1 MPEEESA
8 LQRHIDRLESL
19 LAETRREAAYYKK
32 IACESGKGR
41 LRDVHRLSCFITERK
56 LLERTVRENEMK
68 FSTLTETTDAGI
80 IIVQENR
87 AVYINPAA
95 EKISGYSRDESG
107 SVDFFDL
114 FATEKRDRV
123 RERLEKQLK
132 GVAVVPWK
140 EIDII
145 TKAGDKKWLSYTT
158 TRIEFDGKPA
168 LLASFFDISD
178 RKQVEERLR
187 ESEERYRTLVE
198 NINVGILVAQD
209 QKVVFANRAISI
221 VLGYSNEEIT
231 SNSTPFDY
239 IHPDDREMVHE
250 RHLLRIKGEKA
261 PKTYPYRVIT
271 RSGEVRWME
280 VTGVRIEWKGRPA
293 TLNFFI
299 DITERVQATE
309 NQKKLEI
316 RMARAEKVE
325 AIGTLAGGIAHD
337 FNNLMM
343 GIQGCVSLMLADLD
357 GAHPHHE
364 YLTNIE
370 KQIRSGTRLTSQLLG
385 YARKGRYD
393 IRPIDM
399 NLMVEELAPTFGR
412 TRKDITICY
421 RLETGLHA
429 VKADKGQIEQ
439 VLLNLFVNAA
449 DAMPAGGDLILKTRN
464 VCQNDIATTLFEP
477 KPGSYVELT
486 VTDTGTGM
494 DRDIL
499 GRIFEPFFTTKEMGR
514 GTGLGLA
521 SVFGIVKGHG
531 GYIDVASRKGQG
543 TTFSVY
549 LPAAR
554 AAVSRPET
562 SKKAR
567 IEKGEGVVLLVEDE
581 EMVLQVNAKML
592 RRLGYTV
599 IEAGEGCTA
608 VDIFKKNSAEID
620 LVVLDMIMPGM
631 GGGDVFKQIK
641 KLNPVVKVLLTS
653 GCDTNGEALRVLSE
667 GCDGFIQKPYSL
679 EELSFKIKDII
690 SIV

>member
-8 LQRHIDRLESL
+8 LQRHIDRLESM

-32 IACESGKGR
+32 IACESGKRR
-41 LRDVHRLSCFITERK
+41 LRDVHRLSCFT
-56 LLERTVRENEMK
+56 
-68 FSTLTETTDAGI
+68 
-80 IIVQENR
+80 
-87 AVYINPAA
+87 
-95 EKISGYSRDESG
+95 
-107 SVDFFDL
+107 
-114 FATEKRDRV
+114 
-123 RERLEKQLK
+123 
-132 GVAVVPWK
+132 
-140 EIDII
+140 
-145 TKAGDKKWLSYTT
+145 
-158 TRIEFDGKPA
+158 
-168 LLASFFDISD
+168 
-178 RKQVEERLR
+178 
-187 ESEERYRTLVE
+187 
-198 NINVGILVAQD
+198 
-209 QKVVFANRAISI
+209 
-221 VLGYSNEEIT
+221 
-231 SNSTPFDY
+231 
-239 IHPDDREMVHE
+239 
-250 RHLLRIKGEKA
+250 
-261 PKTYPYRVIT
+261 
-271 RSGEVRWME
+271 
-280 VTGVRIEWKGRPA
+280 
-293 TLNFFI
+293 
-299 DITERVQATE
+299 TERVQATE

-343 GIQGCVSLMLADLD
+343 GIQGSVSLMLADLD
-357 GAHPHHE
+357 RTHPHHE

-393 IRPIDM
+393 IRPI
-399 NLMVEELAPTFGR
+399 NLNLLVEELAQTFGR

-421 RLETGLHA
+421 RFETGLHA

-494 DRDIL
+494 DRDTQD
-499 GRIFEPFFTTKEMGR
+499 RIFEPFFSTKEVGR

-543 TTFSVY
+543 TNFSVY
-549 LPAAR
+549 LPAVG
-554 AAVSRPET
+554 AAVSRTET

-581 EMVLQVNAKML
+581 EVVLQVNAKML

-599 IEAGEGCTA
+599 IEAGEGCSA
-608 VDIFKKNSAEID
+608 VDLFKKNGAEID

-631 GGGDVFKQIK
+631 GGGDVFEQIK

-653 GCDTNGEALRVLSE
+653 GCDINGEALRVLGE

-679 EELSFKIKDII
+679 EELSRKIRDII
-690 SIV
+690 SIS